1 MTVANAIIPLLTA
14 RIPHL
19 KLEQLDR
26 HENFLK
32 ATITSK
38 QPTSKCPICGTP
50 STSLH
55 SHYQRTVQDLPI
67 SGSSL
72 CWTLQV
78 RRFRCRKRK
87 CVRHIFC
94 ERFTQGLNAYARS
107 TNRTNALFEKTSLSI
122 GASPASSLIPNFELK
137 ASSSTMLRRAR
148 HAAAPNTM
156 GTLKVIGIDDFA
168 FQKGHTYGTIIVDHE
183 QGSVVDLLPD
193 RSAKTLVTWLKAHP
207 EIEIITRDRSHEYSK
222 ACAEGAPQA
231 KQVFDRWHVLK
242 NLRDALE
249 HFLKRNSKPIAEI
262 TKEFKVT
269 SSIPINKGSKRH
281 QVNAKTMLEVRRER
295 ILRARALFAEH
306 KNIARVAKALP
317 ASKVFVR
324 KAIRSEGLPDLRDN
338 ARAMSLLERWVP
350 ELEARFV
357 AGLRNAKQ
365 FWRELCELGFE
376 GSYKRIHDWVRF
388 RRDQQETRD
397 IAQATTNAIAVT
409 TAGISG
415 PLEQARTRSFTP
427 RQLVWLLLFADQ
439 KLNNQ
444 DAKILER
451 LSFVCPDVPKARVL
465 AQEFQRLIRE
475 KDVNALNA
483 WFTAVKLSGLPD
495 LISFVVGLERERAPL
510 EAAISEVW
518 SNGRAEG
525 HVNRLKLIKRQAYGQ
540 AGFELLRKR
549 VLAA

>member
-1 MTVANAIIPLLTA
+1 M
-14 RIPHL
+14 
-19 KLEQLDR
+19 
-26 HENFLK
+26 
-32 ATITSK
+32 
-38 QPTSKCPICGTP
+38 
-50 STSLH
+50 
-55 SHYQRTVQDLPI
+55 
-67 SGSSL
+67 
-72 CWTLQV
+72 
-78 RRFRCRKRK
+78 
-87 CVRHIFC
+87 
-94 ERFTQGLNAYARS
+94 
-107 TNRTNALFEKTSLSI
+107 
-122 GASPASSLIPNFELK
+122 
-137 ASSSTMLRRAR
+137 
-148 HAAAPNTM
+148 
-156 GTLKVIGIDDFA
+156 
-168 FQKGHTYGTIIVDHE
+168 
-183 QGSVVDLLPD
+183 
-193 RSAKTLVTWLKAHP
+193 TWLKAHP

-262 TKEFKVT
+262 AKEFKVT

-338 ARAMSLLERWVP
+338 ARATSLLERWVP

-376 GSYKRIHDWVRF
+376 GSYKRIHDWARVARQVLFYEQEVRF
-388 RRDQQETRD
+388 RRDQQETRGT
-397 IAQATTNAIAVT
+397 ANTTTVTAAV
-409 TAGISG
+409 IST

-427 RQLVWLLLFADQ
+427 RQLVWLLLFADE
-439 KLNNQ
+439 KLNSQ

-451 LSFVCPDVPKARVL
+451 LSQFCPDVLKARVL

-475 KDVNALNA
+475 KDMNALTA
-483 WFTAVKLSGLPD
+483 WFTEVKSSGLPD
-495 LISFVVGLERERAPL
+495 LMSFAVGLEREREPL

>member
-1 MTVANAIIPLLTA
+1 MTVSNAIIPLLTA

-19 KLEQLDR
+19 KLEQLDQ
-26 HENFLK
+26 HENILQ
-32 ATITSK
+32 ATITS
-38 QPTSKCPICGTP
+38 QQHTSKCPTCGTP
-50 STSLH
+50 SSILH
-55 SHYQRTVQDLPI
+55 SHYQRTVQDLPV
-67 SGSSL
+67 GDSSITWNL
-72 CWTLQV
+72 HV
-78 RRFRCRKRK
+78 RRFRCRKQSCTQR
-87 CVRHIFC
+87 VFC

-107 TNRTNALFEKTSLSI
+107 TSRVNALFEKTSLSI

-137 ASSSTMLRRAR
+137 ASSSTMLRRA
-148 HAAAPNTM
+148 HQATTTNTL
-156 GTLKVIGIDDFA
+156 GTLKIIGIDDFA

-231 KQVFDRWHVLK
+231 RQVFDRWHVLK

-249 HFLKRNSKPIAEI
+249 HFLKRNSKPVAEI
-262 TKEFKVT
+262 AKEFKSI
-269 SSIPINKGSKRH
+269 SSIPINKGSKKH
-281 QVNAKTMLEVRRER
+281 QERATTMLEVRRER

-306 KNIARVAKALP
+306 QNIARVAKALP

-338 ARAMSLLERWVP
+338 ARATSLLERWVP

-357 AGLRNAKQ
+357 SGLRNAKQ

-388 RRDQQETRD
+388 RRDQQEARD
-397 IAQATTNAIAVT
+397 AAQVT
-409 TAGISG
+409 TVSPTEILAPS
-415 PLEQARTRSFTP
+415 EQARTRSFTP
-427 RQLVWLLLFADQ
+427 RQLVWLLLFADE

-451 LSFVCPDVPKARVL
+451 LSVVCPDVPKARVL

-475 KDVNALNA
+475 KDVNALDA
-483 WFTAVKLSGLPD
+483 WFTAVKSSGLPD
-495 LISFVVGLERERAPL
+495 LMSFAVGLEREREPL
-510 EAAISEVW
+510 EAAISEIW

>member
-1 MTVANAIIPLLTA
+1 MTVTNAIIPLLTA

-26 HENFLK
+26 HENILQ
-32 ATITSK
+32 ATITSQ
-38 QPTSKCPICGTP
+38 QPTSKCPTCGTP
-50 STSLH
+50 SSILH
-55 SHYQRTVQDLPI
+55 SHYQRTVQDLPV
-67 SGSSL
+67 GESSMT
-72 CWTLQV
+72 WTLRV
-78 RRFRCRKRK
+78 RRFRCRKRS
-87 CVRHIFC
+87 CSQQVFC
-94 ERFTQGLNAYARS
+94 ERFTQGLYAYSRNTS
-107 TNRTNALFEKTSLSI
+107 RVNALFEKTSLSI

-137 ASSSTMLRRAR
+137 ASSSTMLRRA
-148 HAAAPNTM
+148 HQATTTNTL
-156 GTLKVIGIDDFA
+156 GTLKIIGIDDFA

-249 HFLKRNSKPIAEI
+249 HLLKRNSKQISEIA
-262 TKEFKVT
+262 KEFRST
-269 SSIPINKGSKRH
+269 SSIPINKGSKKH
-281 QVNAKTMLEVRRER
+281 QAHAKSMLEVRRER
-295 ILRARALFAEH
+295 ILRARKLFAEH
-306 KNIARVAKALP
+306 QNIARVAKALP

-324 KAIRSEGLPDLRDN
+324 KAIRSEGFPDLRDN
-338 ARAMSLLERWVP
+338 ARATSLLERWVP

-357 AGLRNAKQ
+357 SGLRNAKQ
-365 FWRELCELGFE
+365 FWRELCELGFV

-397 IAQATTNAIAVT
+397 TGQVT
-409 TAGISG
+409 TVSPAAISAPLG
-415 PLEQARTRSFTP
+415 PARTRSFTP
-427 RQLVWLLLFADQ
+427 RQLVWLLLFADE

-451 LSFVCPDVPKARVL
+451 LSVVCPDVPKVRVL
-465 AQEFQRLIRE
+465 ALEFQRLIRE
-475 KDVNALNA
+475 KDVKALEA

-495 LISFVVGLERERAPL
+495 LISFAVGLEREREPL